1 MHTVRW
7 MRVAGLLCAC
17 GFWATA
23 PARADLTAGL
33 VSHFPMDGDGQD
45 AGPAGNHCT
54 ATAMSYGNNR
64 FGVAGR
70 AAVFDS
76 TLGAQMMC
84 AAPNGLPV
92 GNEPRTL
99 LAWIYSGSAS
109 TEQGILQYGTPAGN
123 QMCGLIFSGNA
134 GHRVYFYGSDNDFAP
149 GPVVPLNEWVFTAMT
164 FDGSTQTMYTN
175 GQPDASRS
183 TTLNTILDATGLAI
197 GVRPPSTR
205 WHGLI
210 DDVRIYNRALSAA
223 EIMEAYEADVPLD
236 YGLVAHYLL
245 NTNAREAQGTGRDGV
260 IHGAVPAR
268 DRHGVLG
275 GAMWFDGIDDYIL
288 ADGDGLPAA
297 ERTVSLWF
305 KAEQVASRPML
316 LAYGGGGGM
325 GESWLM
331 GLNNVG
337 SAAYYLGHHYDVRT
351 LRYPYPAVP
360 TNEWHHFAAIA
371 SPTGQRIY
379 VDGQLRAE
387 DTGAIPAT
395 GIPGT
400 QLSFGVAV
408 SAGGIAP
415 YSDVNTG
422 YFQGALDDIRI
433 YDRVLPAADIQALY
447 LHNPEFIE
455 PAVTR
460 LAHDGVRTV
469 VEGYGPPGRVV
480 SLLGLIPEGGWD
492 AGTGMPGRVDSEVL
506 TDWTFHFE
514 LPDPPEPIPGGAYVR
529 LQTEPNAPDLLLL
542 HGDDPAGSTNVTD
555 AAGNPVEALAGA
567 VTDPA
572 GRFDR
577 SIALPGDGSRLSIPA
592 SPRWQIGAEDFSID
606 FWSRID
612 ALSTTGV
619 QPGGILFIGDLQWGG
634 AFNWGAWWYDNQLY
648 FSILGSSNVI
658 APWAPVLGEWNHH
671 AIARRGGWTMMWVN
685 GVLLG
690 SGRQASA
697 LTTAG
702 PVTLGADKSGAGGH
716 LIGRIDEI
724 RGLSGRTLPTST
736 PPPGDAFALD
746 ADTMILMHMDGPDGS
761 TLFLDEAGHAVET
774 LGSTMVSVQARVG
787 SGAGSFDGTG
797 ARLSLAANPSL
808 APGAGD
814 FTVEAWVNFDGLPP
828 ADVHLFGAHTQG
840 AWADWLVAYQHAS
853 QQLTVALNGAHILT
867 VPWTPVP
874 GAWAHVAA
882 VRRAGSLMIFVD
894 GELRGA
900 VNSPQ
905 DINSTLPV
913 TLGATNNVTLPFKG
927 RMDEFRL
934 SRVARYT
941 SDFTPPARPYRLGE

>member
-1 MHTVRW
+1 MHTIRW
-7 MRVAGLLCAC
+7 MRTVGFLCAC
-17 GFWATA
+17 GLWAAAT
-23 PARADLTAGL
+23 ARADLTAGL
-33 VSHFPMDGDGQD
+33 VSHFPLDGGGQD

-54 ATAMSYGNNR
+54 PVAVSYGNNR

-76 TLGAQMMC
+76 TLGAEMRC
-84 AAPNGLPV
+84 ATPNGLPL
-92 GNEPRTL
+92 GNGPRTL
-99 LAWIYSGSAS
+99 LAWINSGSAY

-123 QMCGLIFSGNA
+123 QMCGFIFSGNA
-134 GHRVYFYGSDNDFAP
+134 GHRVYFYGHNNDFAP

-210 DDVRIYNRALSAA
+210 DDVRIYNRALTAE
-223 EIMEAYEADVPLD
+223 EIMEAYQADLPLD
-236 YGLVAHYLL
+236 RGLVAHYLL

-275 GAMWFDGIDDYIL
+275 GAMWFDGLDDYIF

-305 KAEQVASRPML
+305 KADQVASRPML
-316 LAYGGGGGM
+316 LSYGGGGGF

-331 GLNNVG
+331 GLDNEG
-337 SAAYYLGHHYDVRT
+337 EAAYYLGHHYAVRT
-351 LRYPYPAVP
+351 LRYAYSSTP
-360 TNEWHHFAAIA
+360 TNEWHHFAATA
-371 SPTGQRIY
+371 DANGQRIF

-387 DTGAIPAT
+387 DTGAIPTT

-408 SAGGIAP
+408 GAGGIAP

-460 LAHDGVRTV
+460 LARDGVRTV

-480 SLLGLIPEGGWD
+480 SLLGSIPEGGWD
-492 AGTGMPGRVDSEVL
+492 HGTGMPDYVESEIL
-506 TDWTFHFE
+506 TDWTFRFE
-514 LPDPPEPIPGGAYVR
+514 LPDPTEPIPGGAYVR

-542 HGDDPAGSTNVTD
+542 HGEGPAGSTNVVD
-555 AAGNPVEALAGA
+555 AAGNPVAALGGAAIDAG
-567 VTDPA
+567 
-572 GRFDR
+572 GRFEAG
-577 SIALPGDGSRLSIPA
+577 IAFAGGGARLAIPA
-592 SPRWQIGAEDFSID
+592 TTGWQIGAEDFSVD

-612 ALSTTGV
+612 AFSTTGV

-634 AFNWGAWWYDNQLY
+634 AFNWGAWWYENQLY

-658 APWAPVLGEWNHH
+658 APWIPVPGEWNHI
-671 AIARRGGWTMMWVN
+671 AFARRGGWTMMWVN
-685 GVLLG
+685 GGLLA

-697 LTTAG
+697 LTTIG

-716 LIGRIDEI
+716 LTGRLDEV
-724 RGLSGRTLPTST
+724 RALSGRTLANSA
-736 PPPGDAFALD
+736 PPPAQAFAMDPGAL
-746 ADTMILMHMDGPDGS
+746 ILLHMDGPAGS
-761 TLFLDEAGHAVET
+761 TAFVDEAGHAVET
-774 LGSTMVSVQARVG
+774 LGSATVSAMARLGDGAGAFDG
-787 SGAGSFDGTG
+787 SGT
-797 ARLSLAANPSL
+797 RLSLPSHTTL
-808 APGAGD
+808 ALGTGD
-814 FTVEAWVNFDGLPP
+814 LTAEAWLNFDDIP
-828 ADVHLFGAHTQG
+828 AVDVHLFGAHTQG
-840 AWADWLVAYQHAS
+840 VWADWLVAYLHS
-853 QQLTVALNGAHILT
+853 TRELTVALNGTHFLY
-867 VPWTPVP
+867 VPFTPDPGTWT
-874 GAWAHVAA
+874 HVAA
-882 VRRAGSLMIFVD
+882 VRRGGRMMIFVD

-900 VNSPQ
+900 VNSPH

-941 SDFTPPARPYRLGE
+941 GDFIPPSRPYRLGD